1 MADFERV
8 IMNIKI
14 RPAETEEAKIIYDFY
29 RVICK
34 ELEYEQYSP
43 LWQIGC
49 YPCIK
54 DIENHIQNRNMYIA
68 VSNNQI
74 CSAMAAVNHGE
85 YSSLHLFA
93 VHSAFR
99 GTAVSSSMMH
109 TLLETAKKRN
119 NHRLLIDVVKGNLPA
134 EKIYQKFGFKRIG
147 EKSEYIER
155 VGNVCFSIYE
165 YILS

>member
-14 RPAETEEAKIIYDFY
+14 RPAETEEAKTIYAFY

-34 ELEYEQYSP
+34 ELEHEKYSP
-43 LWQIGC
+43 LWQIGY
-49 YPCIK
+49 YPCLK
-54 DIENHIQNRNMYIA
+54 DIEEHIQNRNMYIA
-68 VSNNQI
+68 VTGNQI
-74 CSAMAAVNHGE
+74 CSAMAVVNHGE

-93 VHSAFR
+93 VHSAFK
-99 GTAVSSSMMH
+99 GTEVSSSMMH

-134 EKIYQKFGFKRIG
+134 EKIYQKFGFMLTGEKNECIERIG
-147 EKSEYIER
+147 T
-155 VGNVCFSIYE
+155 VAFNMYE
-165 YILS
+165 YILD